1 MTATTYTNL
10 PGSRP
15 GTSSGGWLGRF
26 FWRMIEAQEQR
37 IVGRVG
43 KVFSTYD
50 DAALKNIGY
59 TTAEITR
66 LRRQYRAG

>member
-15 GTSSGGWLGRF
+15 GTSAGGWFSRF

-37 IVGRVG
+37 IVRRVA
-43 KVFSTYD
+43 KIFVTYD
-50 DAALKNIGY
+50 DAELKKIGY
-59 TTAEITR
+59 SAAEITR
-66 LRRQYRAG
+66 LRRQYSAG